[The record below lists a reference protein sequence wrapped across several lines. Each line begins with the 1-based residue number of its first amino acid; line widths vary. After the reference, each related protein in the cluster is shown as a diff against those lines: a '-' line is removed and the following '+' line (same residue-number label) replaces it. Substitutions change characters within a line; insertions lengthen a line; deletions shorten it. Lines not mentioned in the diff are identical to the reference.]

1 MKRKKKATPSRAG
14 ARAMVRARKKNVK
27 PARKSSALGKA
38 KRAAAMKKAGSKN
51 INKMQYTQTNTVSD
65 KITFNYIY
73 VEKK

>member
-38 KRAAAMKKAGSKN
+38 KRAAAMKKAGSK
-51 INKMQYTQTNTVSD
+51 K
-65 KITFNYIY
+65 YII
-73 VEKK
+73 